1 MIQNL
6 DDTLK
11 ELLIQKLPNSTQYDI
26 KFELPNGNW
35 EATVQNPTVNF
46 FLYDIRE
53 NLELRSNET
62 FLQRYGNTGKITRE
76 PIRMD
81 FSYMITVWTKE
92 VGDEHCLLGDILKT
106 LLRYPLIPPEV
117 LKGEMSDL
125 SPPLRA
131 WVSQPERIPN
141 GWEFWSA
148 LDVRLKAG
156 LSYVVTVPVQPFTP
170 TEVPLVTETT
180 VTVRGDNI

>member
-6 DDTLK
+6 DHTLK
-11 ELLIQKLPNSTQYDI
+11 ELLIQKLPRDSTQYDI
-26 KFELPNGNW
+26 KFELPSGNW
-35 EATVQNPTVNF
+35 EATVQKPTVNF

-81 FSYMITVWTKE
+81 FSYMISVWTKE
-92 VGDEHCLLGDILKT
+92 VGDEHRLLGDILKT
-106 LLRYPLIPPEV
+106 LLRYPLIPSEV
-117 LKGEMSDL
+117 LQGEMIDL

-141 GWEFWSA
+141 SWEFWSA
-148 LDVRLKAG
+148 LEGRLKAG

-170 TEVPLVTETT
+170 AEVPLVTET
-180 VTVRGDNI
+180 VIVRGDNL